1 MSKFNLWFCE
11 LRAFNVIASALGVQL
26 NEWSR
31 RVQISLFVGLK
42 ARMCVSNCV
51 NVATLTYVDM
61 YTWWTLL
68 LCYVFVLFPTVA
80 GRVQV
85 AVRLDREMKRN
96 WRWMQILLIV
106 LNCSQRC
113 S

>member
-11 LRAFNVIASALGVQL
+11 LCAFNVIASALGVQL

-68 LCYVFVLFPTVA
+68 LCCGAIGHFGF
-80 GRVQV
+80 
-85 AVRLDREMKRN
+85 
-96 WRWMQILLIV
+96 
-106 LNCSQRC
+106 CSN
-113 S
+113 SA